1 MRGAFDAIVI
11 GAGAGGAAAAWRL
24 TQRGARVLVLEA
36 GPWFDP
42 DRDYALHRP
51 DWETHAFPR
60 KPGSEGRHRY
70 GDMQALDPA
79 WDDLRSWHH
88 DTGPLVQT
96 GQRAVRTGYSHVR
109 GVGGS
114 TLHYVGE
121 AHRLHPDAMALRS
134 RHGVGADW
142 PFGYAE
148 LEPFYVEA
156 ERLVG
161 VAGPQDTGAR
171 WRSAPYPLP
180 PHPLS
185 RGSRTLVE
193 AGRQLGQ
200 QWQVNPRAT
209 LSQPYDGRPPCNHC
223 GGCTRGCPRRDKGSV
238 DQTFI
243 RHAVASGR
251 CEVRARATVLTLVH
265 GARRVVEG
273 VRYVD
278 ERGRERTER
287 AGLVVVAAGAI
298 ETPRL
303 LLTNR
308 SAVAPQGIG
317 NDQGQ
322 VGRHFLETLHWTSIA
337 LHPEPQA
344 SHAGLPAD
352 AICWDFNAPDAIPG
366 VVGGARFHAAILD
379 AELAGP
385 IQYATLLV
393 DGWGAAH
400 KQRLRQSVGHALAV
414 GAIGESLPHPRAYID
429 LAPDARDEHGR
440 PLARIH
446 SFVDEMACRRLRF
459 MAQTCR
465 AVLERAGCGPLRMEY
480 GSYDDFASTHVFGTC
495 RMGRNASE
503 SVTNDCGQVHEWGNL
518 LICDGSVFPS
528 SGGGESPSL
537 TIQALALRAVDRLL
551 LDKGKD
557 AARGA
562 TPPVL
567 HSE

>member
-1 MRGAFDAIVI
+1 M
-11 GAGAGGAAAAWRL
+11 
-24 TQRGARVLVLEA
+24 LVLEA

-42 DRDYALHRP
+42 DRDYGLHLP
-51 DWETHAFPR
+51 DWETRSFPR
-60 KPGSEGRHRY
+60 KLGSQGQHRY
-70 GDMQALDPA
+70 GEMQPLDPA

-88 DTGPLVQT
+88 DTGRLVQT

-121 AHRLHPDAMALRS
+121 AHRLHPDAMALKS

-142 PFGYAE
+142 PFGYGE

-161 VAGPQDTGAR
+161 VAGPEETGPR

-193 AGRQLGQ
+193 AGRLLGQ
-200 QWQVNPRAT
+200 DWSVNPRAA
-209 LSQPYDGRPPCNHC
+209 LSHPYDGRPPCNHC
-223 GGCTRGCPRRDKGSV
+223 GGCTRGCPRRDKGSA

-243 RHAVASGR
+243 RHALASGR
-251 CEVRARATVLTLVH
+251 CEVRARATVTELLH
-265 GARRVVEG
+265 GPRRVIDG
-273 VRYVD
+273 VCYID
-278 ERGRERTER
+278 ERGKPRTER
-287 AGLVVVAAGAI
+287 AGLVVLAAGAI

-303 LLTNR
+303 LLTQR
-308 SAVAPQGIG
+308 SRAAPDGIG
-317 NDQGQ
+317 NQHGQ

-337 LHPEPQA
+337 LHPDQQD

-366 VVGGARFHAAILD
+366 VVGGARFHAATLD
-379 AELAGP
+379 ADLAGP
-385 IQYATLLV
+385 IKYATLLV
-393 DGWGAAH
+393 EGWGAAH
-400 KQRLRQSVGHALAV
+400 KQRLRRTVGHALAV
-414 GAIGESLPHPRAYID
+414 GAVGESLPHPRSYVALD
-429 LAPDARDEHGR
+429 PEARDEHGR

-446 SFVDEMACRRLRF
+446 SFVDEAACRRLRF

-465 AVLERAGCGPLRMEY
+465 AVLKAAGCGPLRMEY

-495 RMGRNASE
+495 RMGRIASE
-503 SVTNDCGQVHEWGNL
+503 SVTDDRGQVHEWGNL

-537 TIQALALRAVDRLL
+537 TIQALALRSVDGFLRA
-551 LDKGKD
+551 GRTG
-557 AARGA
+557 AARDEVAPG
-562 TPPVL
+562 PHP
-567 HSE
+567 

>member
-1 MRGAFDAIVI
+1 MRGGFDAIVI

-42 DRDYALHRP
+42 DRDYGLHLP
-51 DWETHAFPR
+51 DWETRSFPR
-60 KPGSEGRHRY
+60 KLGSQGQHRY
-70 GDMQALDPA
+70 GEMQPLDPA

-88 DTGPLVQT
+88 DTGRLVQT

-121 AHRLHPDAMALRS
+121 AHRLHPDAMALKS

-142 PFGYAE
+142 PFGYGE

-161 VAGPQDTGAR
+161 VAGPEETGPR

-193 AGRQLGQ
+193 AGRLLGQ
-200 QWQVNPRAT
+200 DWSVNPRAA

-223 GGCTRGCPRRDKGSV
+223 GGCTRGCPRRDKGSA

-243 RHAVASGR
+243 RHALASGR
-251 CEVRARATVLTLVH
+251 CEVRARATVTELLH
-265 GARRVVEG
+265 GPRRVIDR
-273 VRYVD
+273 VRYID
-278 ERGRERTER
+278 ERGKPRTER
-287 AGLVVVAAGAI
+287 AGLVVLAAGAI

-303 LLTNR
+303 LLTQR
-308 SAVAPQGIG
+308 SRAAPDGIG
-317 NDQGQ
+317 NQHGQ

-337 LHPEPQA
+337 LHPDQQD
-344 SHAGLPAD
+344 SQAGLPAD

-366 VVGGARFHAAILD
+366 VVGGARFHAATLD
-379 AELAGP
+379 ADLAGP
-385 IQYATLLV
+385 IKYATLLV
-393 DGWGAAH
+393 EGWGAAH
-400 KQRLRQSVGHALAV
+400 KQRLRRTVGHALAV
-414 GAIGESLPHPRAYID
+414 GAVGESLPHPRSYVALD
-429 LAPDARDEHGR
+429 PEARDEHGR

-446 SFVDEMACRRLRF
+446 SFVDEAACRRLRF

-465 AVLERAGCGPLRMEY
+465 AVLKAAGSGPLRMEY

-495 RMGRNASE
+495 RMGRIASE
-503 SVTNDCGQVHEWGNL
+503 SVTDDRGQVHEWGNL

-537 TIQALALRAVDRLL
+537 TIQALALRSVDGFLRA
-551 LDKGKD
+551 GRTG
-557 AARGA
+557 AARDEVAPG
-562 TPPVL
+562 PHP
-567 HSE
+567 

>member
-1 MRGAFDAIVI
+1 MRGGFDAIVI
-11 GAGAGGAAAAWRL
+11 GAGAGGAATAWRL

-42 DRDYALHRP
+42 DRDYGLHLP
-51 DWETHAFPR
+51 DWETRSFPR
-60 KPGSEGRHRY
+60 KLGSQGQHRY
-70 GDMQALDPA
+70 GEMQPLDPA

-88 DTGPLVQT
+88 DTGRLVQT

-121 AHRLHPDAMALRS
+121 AHRLHPDAMALKS

-142 PFGYAE
+142 PFGYGE

-161 VAGPQDTGAR
+161 VAGPEETGPR

-193 AGRQLGQ
+193 AGRLLGQ
-200 QWQVNPRAT
+200 DWSVNPRAA

-223 GGCTRGCPRRDKGSV
+223 GGCTRGCPRRDKGSA

-243 RHAVASGR
+243 RHALASGR
-251 CEVRARATVLTLVH
+251 CEVRARATVTELLH
-265 GARRVVEG
+265 GPRRVIDG
-273 VRYVD
+273 VRYID
-278 ERGRERTER
+278 ERGKPRTER
-287 AGLVVVAAGAI
+287 AGLVVLAAGAI

-303 LLTNR
+303 LLTQR
-308 SAVAPQGIG
+308 SRAAPDGIG
-317 NDQGQ
+317 NQHGQ

-337 LHPEPQA
+337 LHPDQQD

-366 VVGGARFHAAILD
+366 VVGGARFHAATLD
-379 AELAGP
+379 ADLAGP
-385 IQYATLLV
+385 IKYATLLV
-393 DGWGAAH
+393 EGWGAAH
-400 KQRLRQSVGHALAV
+400 KQRLRRTVGHALAV
-414 GAIGESLPHPRAYID
+414 GAVGESLPHPRSYVALD
-429 LAPDARDEHGR
+429 PEARDEHGR

-446 SFVDEMACRRLRF
+446 SFVDEAACRRLRF

-465 AVLERAGCGPLRMEY
+465 AVLKAAGCGPLRMEY

-495 RMGRNASE
+495 RMGRIASE
-503 SVTNDCGQVHEWGNL
+503 SVTDDRGQVHEWGNL

-537 TIQALALRAVDRLL
+537 TIQALALRSVDGFLRA
-551 LDKGKD
+551 GRTG
-557 AARGA
+557 AARDEVAPG
-562 TPPVL
+562 PHP
-567 HSE
+567 